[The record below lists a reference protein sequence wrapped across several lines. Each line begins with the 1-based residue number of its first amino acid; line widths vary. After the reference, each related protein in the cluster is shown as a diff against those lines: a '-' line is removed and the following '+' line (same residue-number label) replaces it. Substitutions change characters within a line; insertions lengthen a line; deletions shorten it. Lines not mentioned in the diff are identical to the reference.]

1 MIKEPFKLETEDKL
15 LISLFQNQHDNSSE
29 IKIKNLS
36 NQVNWEYLLKK
47 ASYHKMRPL
56 LYSNLIKYPDQ
67 VPADIM
73 CTLKD
78 YYFINAQKNLLFMG
92 ELCRLVKIFK
102 SENIPLIP
110 YKGPILSIQAYGN
123 ISLREFGDI
132 DIFIDKKDFNSV
144 KRILLHENYET
155 VMNLNESKESE
166 YLKFQ
171 REYKFRNIANNILLE
186 IQWNPIGFSFSLP
199 NFSYFPVNNFKSIS
213 LNELDVETFTDEDL
227 ILILSIHVAGHMWSR
242 LSWLF
247 DLAELIK
254 RSETIDW
261 NQIMEK
267 SHYLSIKRVLFL
279 NLSLSKKL
287 FNLEIPFEVQNYID
301 NEGIVEDL
309 EKQVLKLIFTPE
321 KVNIFNKIKLRFNLR
336 ENKMD
341 GLKDILKI
349 IIIPRSDEWSSF
361 GDNNFS
367 TKIMYFIKRPIQIL
381 RRIND

>member
-15 LISLFQNQHDNSSE
+15 LILLFQNQHDNSNE
-29 IKIKNLS
+29 IKVKNLLD
-36 NQVNWEYLLKK
+36 QVNWDYLLKK
-47 ASYHKMRPL
+47 ASYHKMRPI
-56 LYSNLIKYPDQ
+56 LYSNLIQYSDR
-67 VPADIM
+67 VPEDVM

-78 YYFINAQKNLLFMG
+78 YYFINTQRNLLFMG
-92 ELCRLVKIFK
+92 ELCRLVKIFQ
-102 SENIPLIP
+102 SENISLIP

-132 DIFIDKKDFNSV
+132 DIFIDKKDFNIV

-166 YLKFQ
+166 YIKFQ
-171 REYKFRNIANNILLE
+171 REYKFRNIDNNVLLE

-199 NFSYFPVNNFKSIS
+199 NFNYFPVNNFKSIS

-267 SHYLSIKRVLFL
+267 SHYLSIKRILFL

-287 FNLEIPFEVQNYID
+287 FNLELPFEVQSYID
-301 NEGIVEDL
+301 NDEILEDL

-321 KVNIFNKIKLRFNLR
+321 KASIFNKVKLRFNLR

-361 GDNNFS
+361 EDNNFS

-381 RRIND
+381 RRMND